1 MKKFLQILITSATA
15 YLVVLYAFAAPVT
28 TFSPNLLPISNDTYD
43 FGSST
48 PQARWLTIYAQ
59 NASTTNLTAFGR
71 LLVGGTATTTIY
83 GDSATSTFS
92 WDISI
97 PANHCFQINGTC
109 LTSGGI
115 TSLNGL
121 SGATQTF
128 TANGNLTINSAG
140 TDHTFNASSS
150 PFFGTLFA
158 SSTIRFSSLAS
169 GIAGINNGFLYST
182 ASTTYDSPL
191 SYSAGAVSIPQ
202 GTGSA
207 NGYLLAGDWTT
218 FNNKV
223 SSTSLSATSP
233 LGYTS
238 STGVFT
244 CSTCVVAVTG
254 SGNIASSGGTSP
266 DITISSTPTFS
277 GLVTMGGFLSTASS
291 TVVGEL
297 HAGTLDIDNFASGDL
312 IVQGDI
318 YNYGGDHF
326 LGTGTATTTLKV
338 DTANILTISG
348 GGFIAQASSTIVG
361 VFRNDGGA
369 YFMNGNVGIGTTSP
383 NWKLTVD
390 GNTLLGGTLQVG
402 GLISTNN
409 LVATKTLK
417 LPEQSVGGTITN
429 VTGMVQCPSGLC
441 ESGAVFN
448 LRHGLNMGTAST
460 TGQVLTTNPMV
471 VNSTTTIKTLATS
484 FADATLAA
492 SENLWIQVTDAT
504 SSPNLGNL
512 MIRVYYDVD

>member
-92 WDISI
+92 GGITLSGG
-97 PANHCFQINGTC
+97 CFKDLSGSC
-109 LTSGGI
+109 LSSSAGI

-121 SGATQTF
+121 TGATQTF
-128 TANGNLTINSAG
+128 ANNGYLDITSAG
-140 TDHTFNASSS
+140 TIHTFNGTTS
-150 PFFGTLFA
+150 PFFGTLTA

-169 GIAGINNGFLYST
+169 GQLNSNGGLIYSG
-182 ASTTYDSPL
+182 ATTTFNSPL
-191 SYSAGAVSIPQ
+191 AYSAGAVS
-202 GTGSA
+202 
-207 NGYLLAGDWTT
+207 
-218 FNNKV
+218 
-223 SSTSLSATSP
+223 
-233 LGYTS
+233 
-238 STGVFT
+238 
-244 CSTCVVAVTG
+244 CSTCVVTVTG

-266 DITISSTPTFS
+266 NITFTGTLPIANGGTNASSFTTSGNAVYYNGTSLLTAPLGSAITIPYASTTAISSTGSAFFATS
-277 GLVTMGGFLSTASS
+277 GC
-291 TVVGEL
+291 
-297 HAGTLDIDNFASGDL
+297 
-312 IVQGDI
+312 
-318 YNYGGDHF
+318 
-326 LGTGTATTTLKV
+326 
-338 DTANILTISG
+338 
-348 GGFIAQASSTIVG
+348 
-361 VFRNDGGA
+361 
-369 YFMNGNVGIGTTSP
+369 NVGIGTTSP

-429 VTGMVQCPSGLC
+429 IATSTILLIRSFDYAITITKVTGMVQCPSGLC